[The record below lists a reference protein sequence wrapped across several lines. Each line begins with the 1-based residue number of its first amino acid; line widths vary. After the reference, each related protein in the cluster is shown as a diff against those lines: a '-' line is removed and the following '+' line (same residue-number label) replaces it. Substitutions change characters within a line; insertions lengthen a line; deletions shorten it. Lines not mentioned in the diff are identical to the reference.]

1 MAAACGQVHYSA
13 RWIKLQ
19 ELFLFHGRG
28 GTPGRPP
35 GLCLLGIFRRSIFIK
50 PSPWGEGA
58 PVRTLGRMRGQ
69 SEKQASLEEL
79 CRGGVLTARPAFPN
93 FAGEFRRLR
102 AASYFAHGGKVTKT
116 PPGTRPMDYG
126 SAMLRLGP

>member
-1 MAAACGQVHYSA
+1 MSCRA
-13 RWIKLQ
+13 RRL
-19 ELFLFHGRG
+19 
-28 GTPGRPP
+28 GTPP
-35 GLCLLGIFRRSIFIK
+35 FRYRLRGDISPLDLFK
-50 PSPWGEGA
+50 PSPQGEGA

-69 SEKQASLEEL
+69 SEKQASLEAL

-93 FAGEFRRLR
+93 FTGEFRRLR

-116 PPGTRPMDYG
+116 PPGTLPMDYG